1 MTFTEIFQ
9 IEALAPFN
17 FDLSTHIFNSGDKQ
31 IRNYADGKFTQVL
44 KIDDKLALIKLTSIG
59 TVEKP
64 KLNVELKANNQL
76 TLLDK
81 RKAEASIK
89 FIFNLN
95 FGLCTFYSEINEPL
109 MQKFAKQLG
118 GLKNPTTPT
127 IFEALLDSI
136 VEQQISLKVAQT
148 MEGRLVK
155 QFGESLISDGE
166 TYYTYPSPQ
175 RIAQVSVDELRVCG
189 LSERKA
195 QYLQGAAKLIVDDKL
210 DLEKL
215 KTLQNPE
222 EIVSKL
228 DAIRGIGIWT
238 AELTMLRGMQKLDA
252 LPADDLGLRRIISSY
267 CCKGKPIKA
276 ADDAREIAKEW
287 GRWKGLAAFYLI
299 IAEIEGIQAS

>member
-1 MTFTEIFQ
+1 MKL
-9 IEALAPFN
+9 LAPFN
-17 FDLSTHIFNSGDKQ
+17 FDLSARIFNSGDKQ

-59 TVEKP
+59 TVENP
-64 KLNVELKANNQL
+64 KLNVELKSNNQL

-81 RKAEASIK
+81 QKAVESIK
-89 FIFNLN
+89 FIFNLD
-95 FGLCTFYSEINEPL
+95 FDLCTFYSEINEPL
-109 MQKFAKQLG
+109 MQKLAKQLR

-155 QFGESLISDGE
+155 QFGESLTSDGE

-175 RIAQVSVDELRVCG
+175 RIAQVSVDKLRDCG

-195 QYLQGAAKLIVDDKL
+195 QYLQGAAKLIVDGKL

-238 AELTMLRGMQKLDA
+238 AELTMLRGMQKLDV

-267 CCKGKPIKA
+267 YCKGKPIKA
-276 ADDAREIAKEW
+276 DDARIIAKEW